1 MNRMTAAQALET
13 LREGNRRFVSGTL
26 ENPRRDAARR
36 VDIAGGQHP
45 FAAIVA
51 CSDSRVSPEIIFDQG
66 LGDLFVVRTAG
77 NLIDAVGLA
86 SIEYAVERLAVPLVL
101 VLGHSC
107 CGAAGAAVN
116 QDMTGGRLSH
126 IISAFAPAVERAK
139 RLEGNL
145 ADNVSRE
152 NVRVMTARL
161 KSAEPVLKNLV
172 DSGRLTIDGA
182 FHDLA
187 SGAVALLDR

>member
-36 VDIAGGQHP
+36 ADIAGGQHP

-107 CGAAGAAVN
+107 CGAAGAAVK
-116 QDMTGGRLSH
+116 QDMTGDRLSH
-126 IISAFAPAVERAK
+126 IISALAPAVERAK

-152 NVRVMTARL
+152 NVRVITARL

>member
-36 VDIAGGQHP
+36 TDTAGGQHP

-77 NLIDAVGLA
+77 NLIDTVGLA
-86 SIEYAVERLAVPLVL
+86 SIEYAVEHFAVPLVL

-152 NVRVMTARL
+152 NVRGMTARL
-161 KSAEPVLKNLV
+161 KSTEPVLKNLV
-172 DSGRLTIDGA
+172 ASGRLTIDGA
-182 FHDLA
+182 FHDLE

>member
-36 VDIAGGQHP
+36 ADIAGGQHP

-77 NLIDAVGLA
+77 NHIDAVGLA
-86 SIEYAVERLAVPLVL
+86 SIEYAVEHLGVPLVL
-101 VLGHSC
+101 VLGHSR
-107 CGAAGAAVN
+107 CGAAGAAVK
-116 QDMTGGRLSH
+116 QDTAGGRP
-126 IISAFAPAVERAK
+126 SAIVSALAPAVERAK
-139 RLEGNL
+139 RLAGDL

-152 NVRVMTARL
+152 NVRVITARL
-161 KSAEPVLKNLV
+161 RSAEPILKNLV

>member
-13 LREGNRRFVSGTL
+13 LREGNKRFVSGTL

-36 VDIAGGQHP
+36 ADIAGGQHP

-86 SIEYAVERLAVPLVL
+86 SIEYAVEHLAVPLVL
-101 VLGHSC
+101 VLGHSR
-107 CGAAGAAVN
+107 CGAAGAAVKH
-116 QDMTGGRLSH
+116 DTAGRRLSA
-126 IISAFAPAVERAK
+126 IVSALAPAVERAK
-139 RLEGNL
+139 RLAGDL

-161 KSAEPVLKNLV
+161 KSTEPVLKNLV